1 MQDILYIMTTE
12 TAGVLFAA
20 FAVMYILIP
29 CLYVAC
35 MKKYADYLV
44 VCKFCINTHTH
55 CDQCLTRVNLFF
67 YIKICKGG
75 NSFFGSFP
83 SFLCS
88 YVPLCYTLK
97 KAVI

>member
-44 VCKFCINTHTH
+44 VCKFCINTHIATSVSRALIYSFISRYARAGTLFSGVFRPFCVHTSLFVTH
-55 CDQCLTRVNLFF
+55 
-67 YIKICKGG
+67 
-75 NSFFGSFP
+75 
-83 SFLCS
+83 
-88 YVPLCYTLK
+88 LK
-97 KAVI
+97 KQ

>member
-44 VCKFCINTHTH
+44 VCKFCINTHTLRPVSH
-55 CDQCLTRVNLFF
+55 AR
-67 YIKICKGG
+67 
-75 NSFFGSFP
+75 
-83 SFLCS
+83 
-88 YVPLCYTLK
+88 
-97 KAVI
+97 

>member
-35 MKKYADYLV
+35 MKKYADY
-44 VCKFCINTHTH
+44 THTH
-55 CDQCLTRVNLFF
+55 THIATSVSRALIYSFISRYARAGTLFSGVF
-67 YIKICKGG
+67 RPFCVHT
-75 NSFFGSFP
+75 SLF
-83 SFLCS
+83 
-88 YVPLCYTLK
+88 VTHLK
-97 KAVI
+97 KQ